1 MIYKDIDLSYG
12 KRYNCSMYL
21 GLYNSVV
28 TKKYQLSFPSR
39 FVEQTG
45 EKLLITTW
53 FEKSLLILPYD
64 KGESILTEIISDTS
78 SLLPEVRDLER
89 FFYGNA
95 QEVKVGDKNRF
106 NLSQKLREYAQI
118 EKEAIFIGVSERIE
132 LWDKNVYENY
142 GKIREVQIRETA
154 ISHYNRI
161 LSFKHK

>member
-1 MIYKDIDLSYG
+1 
-12 KRYNCSMYL
+12 MYL
-21 GLYNSVV
+21 GFYNSTV
-28 TKKYQLSFPSR
+28 TKKYQLSFPIK
-39 FVEQTG
+39 FKNLTG

-64 KGESILTEIISDTS
+64 QGERILSKVISETS

-95 QEVKVGDKNRF
+95 QEVRIGDRNRF
-106 NLSQKLREYAQI
+106 HLSQKHREYAQI

-132 LWDKNVYENY
+132 LWDKSVYENY

-161 LSFKHK
+161 FSFKHES

>member
-1 MIYKDIDLSYG
+1 
-12 KRYNCSMYL
+12 MYL
-21 GLYNSVV
+21 GFYNSTV
-28 TKKYQLSFPSR
+28 TKKYQLSFPAR
-39 FVEQTG
+39 FKELTG

-53 FEKSLLILPYD
+53 FEKSLLILPYNTGKSMLD
-64 KGESILTEIISDTS
+64 KMISDTS

-95 QEVKVGDKNRF
+95 QEVRIGDKNRF
-106 NLSQKLREYAQI
+106 YLSQMHREYAQI

-142 GKIREVQIRETA
+142 GKIREVQIRDTA

-161 LSFKHK
+161 FSFKHK